1 MSSYFLFMA
10 AVGGGGGEGGEAA
23 RFPLQKNARNVGE
36 KFLKPMPLFLL
47 FKLKFIK
54 ALKAF

>member
-10 AVGGGGGEGGEAA
+10 AVGGGRGGEAA